1 MTVYV
6 PREID
11 VGRGIRLTSVEAGE
25 GTPLVFVHGGGSDW
39 RYWEPHLERFA
50 PHFRCL
56 AYSRRYA
63 YPNRNA
69 PIVPDYSALVDSRDL
84 EGLLERWTGEPVHIV
99 AASIGAAASLFLTAR
114 RPELVRS
121 LVIAEPPVLRWL
133 LDVPGGRAAF
143 DDFMARGWNA
153 AGAAFRAGERE
164 RGVGAFIDYFIG
176 AGRFAGFPPHMRA
189 RIMEDSR
196 DFEALTTSTDAFPPL
211 PREAVQALEQPVL
224 MLSGAKTPRM
234 HALLDAEIA
243 RMLRH
248 VERRIFQDSG
258 HDLWIEAFG
267 EVQDA
272 TLAFLLAQDVR

>member
-1 MTVYV
+1 MTVHV

-11 VGRGIRLTSVEAGE
+11 VGRGIRLTTVEAGE
-25 GTPLVFVHGGGSDW
+25 GPPLVFVHGGGSDW

-69 PIVPDYSALVDSRDL
+69 PLAPNYSARVDSDDL
-84 EGLLERWTGEPVHIV
+84 EALLERWAGEPVHIV
-99 AASIGAAASLFLTAR
+99 AASIGAAASLFLTVR

-133 LDVPGGRAAF
+133 LDVPGGKAAF

-153 AGAAFRAGERE
+153 AAAAFREGERE

-176 AGRFAGFPPHMRA
+176 SGRFAGFPPHMRA

-196 DFEALTTSTDAFPPL
+196 DFEALTTSADPFPPL
-211 PREAVQALEQPVL
+211 DRDAVEALPHPVL
-224 MLSGAKTPRM
+224 LLSGARTPRM
-234 HALLDAEIA
+234 HAMLDAELE
-243 RMLRH
+243 RMLRRA
-248 VERRIFQDSG
+248 ERRIFPEAG
-258 HDLWIEAFG
+258 HDLWIEAYDDA
-267 EVQDA
+267 QDS
-272 TLAFLLAQDVR
+272 TLAFLLAQDAR